1 MTERRAL
8 ILFVVGVLA
17 AGLTIGGLTA
27 PDGWY
32 AALAKPWFNPPN
44 WLFPPAWTILYV
56 LIGIA
61 GWRIWRLPRHGGK
74 GRGGEGRG
82 ALAAWAV
89 QLVLNFAWTPVFFVL
104 HQTGAALAVIAA
116 LLAAILAFIALAWP
130 RDRIAALLFLPYA
143 AWVAFA
149 GTLNAAIWHLN

>member
-1 MTERRAL
+1 MSERRAL
-8 ILFVVGVLA
+8 YLFVGGVLV
-17 AGLTIGGLTA
+17 AGLAIGSLTA

-44 WLFPPAWTILYV
+44 WVFAPAWTVLYV

-61 GWRIWRLPRHGGK
+61 GWRIWRLPE
-74 GRGGEGRG
+74 RGGTMH
-82 ALAAWAV
+82 AWIA
-89 QLVLNFAWTPVFFVL
+89 QLVLNFSWTPVFFRL
-104 HQTGAALAVIAA
+104 HQIGAALAVVLL
-116 LLAAILAFIALAWP
+116 LLAAILLFIALAWR

-149 GTLNAAIWHLN
+149 STLNAAIWQLN